1 MSRGLWHR
9 TMRGTVVLMAMWV
22 LALLTAGGAS
32 AAVRVNPDAETTRH
46 MSADEI
52 ARTARDMPVLQ
63 LKQWADSIYY
73 RTNLNTYPRTV
84 AEPIYK
90 LLMQRGT
97 HDLSPDEEKVMA
109 AGYSNY
115 STFLIFERNNP
126 VQAYPLLKRSLEIME
141 KYKDDGLLVVGA
153 FTNMAHIYAN
163 FNDTVKAIEHLK
175 TGFDYAL
182 GSSTPERAGY
192 IYAQLLL
199 MAWEFDRLPEIRET
213 MRRFRTEKS
222 LHDGQ
227 LYEYNLELT
236 NGIEAYMAGRYDEA
250 IRSIEHAGTHINASY
265 DPEIYISMTLL
276 MAAEAALRAQK
287 TQLGGEL
294 IDSAAYHLGGYHE
307 LNGRYFLDRI
317 QAQYYRQTGQPE
329 KAKECEIRTLVM
341 RDSLYNARNM
351 TMISDLEQDLITS
364 RYNTE
369 LRESQLQQEV
379 LREKNSRQLA
389 LILVMGIASLI
400 IITLL
405 LFLLYKRRKLNE
417 CRYDLIVKDIKDTP
431 PTTPETTTLPEA
443 ATPATSAKDD
453 DGTLLELYGK
463 IQAYMASSPAIYS
476 PGFSIDDLS
485 DALQI
490 PSKQLS
496 RAVNLHAGKNFSLF
510 LSDYRIREACRI
522 LLNADPDNRPTIEAV
537 AEKVGYRSRSH
548 FSRTFKSVTGLTTTD
563 FLRQTQRHR

>member
-1 MSRGLWHR
+1 MSRVLWHKLV
-9 TMRGTVVLMAMWV
+9 RGTIVLMWV
-22 LALLTAGGAS
+22 LAFVTAAGAS
-32 AAVRVNPDAETTRH
+32 AAGRVNPDAEVTRN
-46 MSADEI
+46 MSVEEI
-52 ARTARDMPVLQ
+52 TRTARDMHVLQ
-63 LKQWADSIYY
+63 LKQWADSIYF
-73 RTNLNTYPRTV
+73 RTDLKTYPRTV

-90 LLMQRGT
+90 LLMHRAT
-97 HDLSPDEEKVMA
+97 RDLTPDEEKVMA
-109 AGYSNY
+109 GGYSNY
-115 STFLIFERNNP
+115 STYLIFERNNP
-126 VQAYPLLKRSLEIME
+126 VQAYPLLKRSLEIMD
-141 KYKDDGLLVVGA
+141 KYKDEGLLVVGA

-199 MAWEFDRLPEIRET
+199 MAYEFDRLPEIRET
-213 MRRFRTEKS
+213 MRRFRAEKS
-222 LHDGQ
+222 LQKGQ

-250 IRSIEHAGTHINASY
+250 IQSIEHAGTHINASY

-276 MAAEAALRAQK
+276 MAADVALRAQK
-287 TQLGGEL
+287 TQLAGTL

-317 QAQYYRQTGQPE
+317 QAQYYRQTGQTD

-379 LREKNSRQLA
+379 LQEKNTRQMA
-389 LILVMGIASLI
+389 LIFVMGISSLI

-431 PTTPETTTLPEA
+431 SPTPEPPVSA
-443 ATPATSAKDD
+443 DVTPTPPSAKED
-453 DGTLLELYGK
+453 DGILLELHGR
-463 IQAYMASSPAIYS
+463 IQSYMASCPDIYS
-476 PGFSIDDLS
+476 PGFSIDDMS
-485 DALQI
+485 QALQV

-496 RAVNLHAGKNFSLF
+496 RAINLHAGKNFSLF